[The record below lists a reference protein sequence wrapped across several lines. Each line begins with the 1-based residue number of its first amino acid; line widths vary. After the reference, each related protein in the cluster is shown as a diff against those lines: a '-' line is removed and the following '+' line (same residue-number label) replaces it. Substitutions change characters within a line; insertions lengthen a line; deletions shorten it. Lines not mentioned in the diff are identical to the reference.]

1 MICWRPTFVSILSC
15 LTFNDL
21 RVPFQCKENGGNID
35 TFIWQSDGRHVP
47 LGKQQWNNLEVRIR
61 KVGQAWSEC
70 GPVLEQQTLAR
81 LLRLSGT
88 PCMQTDRVNGGA
100 EDVVVFWISYTWQ
113 LSVKCWSWIV
123 MTRLSNRL
131 HTVTWRASRLPLTVW
146 CKWEESEQRTV
157 WIIMV
162 VWARSYWEGQRKR
175 RRKRKKKRREMGF
188 CLM

>member
-1 MICWRPTFVSILSC
+1 MALVWSRLSKVFPYRWFAEG
-15 LTFNDL
+15 LLLSEYSQLSDL
-21 RVPFQCKENGGNID
+21 QWPSSDLHVPFQCKENGGNID

-131 HTVTWRASRLPLTVW
+131 HTVTWRVHRHVTCITFATD
-146 CKWEESEQRTV
+146 
-157 WIIMV
+157 
-162 VWARSYWEGQRKR
+162 
-175 RRKRKKKRREMGF
+175 